1 MNNEATTLTLPV
13 PEDGKVHVKF
23 RLKDKVLMLFIR
35 VSIVASRTASLAR
48 FIMSIMSKLP
58 LFLVF
63 PVVFQAKFQSSQG
76 TLRVSSRYSSPT
88 GSYIQVSANTSPAQ
102 V

>member
-35 VSIVASRTASLAR
+35 VSIVASRTSSFAR
-48 FIMSIMSKLP
+48 FIISGFCSGLHLIS
-58 LFLVF
+58 LFSTDKIVE
-63 PVVFQAKFQSSQG
+63 
-76 TLRVSSRYSSPT
+76 
-88 GSYIQVSANTSPAQ
+88 
-102 V
+102 